1 MTLPAAARRG
11 AGYTLVELLVAVSL
25 SAIVMSGI
33 ISVASSVIR
42 YQVEGGT
49 RGTWPVGPS

>member
-49 RGTWPVGPS
+49 RDVAGWTS